1 MLALKYER
9 VDLKKSFDVFRFF
22 LINYTIKESNN
33 SNYVLVLV
41 QDMEYP
47 KASFDTKNGP
57 KYLNETEAKSEFK
70 KYVLDERVRKYIER
84 EGRLVSNM
92 KKSYG
97 IIWGHCTPGLQSV
110 LKGNE
115 DFLSKSKVST
125 CYGSCRRP
133 RRSL

>member
-1 MLALKYER
+1 MFS
-9 VDLKKSFDVFRFF
+9 DLF

-84 EGRLVSNM
+84 EARLVSSM

-97 IIWGHCTPGLQSV
+97 IICGYCTPGLQ
-110 LKGNE
+110 LLLREMK
-115 DFLSKSKVST
+115 T
-125 CYGSCRRP
+125 
-133 RRSL
+133 SLQS